1 MGQGTCMKS
10 PDDLVYTLP
19 QRYGFARL
27 QDQTL
32 IVESQVINQV
42 GNYTLSLTIG
52 LRDYPLC
59 TSLTLQVPV
68 SILSLAG
75 MPVLPLDCPVCTCPP
90 SKVIIIVLGVL
101 IAVCSGAGFLS
112 GRKYEYYK
120 QQKCKAI
127 TPQESISDDS

>member
-1 MGQGTCMKS
+1 MKS
-10 PDDLVYTLP
+10 PADLVYTLP

-32 IVESQVINQV
+32 IVESQEINQV

-75 MPVLPLDCPVCTCPP
+75 MPVLPLDCPVCTRSPP
-90 SKVIIIVLGVL
+90 SSKVIIMVLGVL
-101 IAVCSGAGFLS
+101 IAVCSGTGFLS